1 MKILSNSQ
9 IRNLDQLTIQSEP
22 ISSINLMER
31 AGRKIADWILQ
42 AIPDPRVPFHIFCGP
57 GNNGGDG
64 LVVARLLELQHRPV
78 TVYVCLTAQLSY
90 DSKTN
95 LDRLPR
101 RRYLKVVDIDN
112 SYVLP
117 TDGIIID
124 ALFGNGLNRPLG
136 LPWAKYV
143 EEINSTKLSVISI
156 DLPSGLFAD
165 SLAEGPRIRS
175 DYTLCLHTPKLAF
188 YQKECATDCG
198 IIQILDIGLHKP
210 TLEALE
216 VKNHLVTREDIAS
229 LLPTRN
235 TFDHKGT
242 FGHALLICGGY
253 GKVGA
258 AILAARACLRA
269 GVGKLTVHIP
279 KSAYQVLQLA
289 VPEAMTEIDN
299 HDFWFTSCEKKD
311 PYETIGIGCGI
322 GTKHLTAQGLK
333 DLIENY
339 EHPLVLDADALNIL
353 SQNKIWLNH
362 LPAHSVLTPHP
373 GEYMRL
379 FGEYHDSFDRLE
391 NQRQLSIDYN
401 MFVVYKQAYTCTTTP
416 GGLAFFNSTGNPGM
430 GTAGAGDVLT
440 GMITGLAA
448 QGIPVLDAVITAVY
462 IHGLAGDLAA
472 EKFGQQ
478 SMIAGDIIDQIGAAI
493 CKTKSDVKV

>member
-1 MKILSNSQ
+1 M
-9 IRNLDQLTIQSEP
+9 DF
-22 ISSINLMER
+22 
-31 AGRKIADWILQ
+31 AV
-42 AIPDPRVPFHIFCGP
+42 DPRSTGSIPLFCGP

-78 TVYVCLTAQLSY
+78 TVYVSLTAHLSD

-112 SYVLP
+112 SYAIP
-117 TDGIIID
+117 SDGIIID
-124 ALFGNGLNRPLG
+124 ALFGSGLNRPLG
-136 LPWAKYV
+136 LPWARFV
-143 EEINSTKLSVISI
+143 ADINSSKLSVISI
-156 DLPSGLFAD
+156 DIPSGLYAD
-165 SLAEGPRIRS
+165 DLAEGPRIRS
-175 DYTLCLHTPKLAF
+175 DHTLSLQTPKLAF
-188 YQKECATDCG
+188 YQKEFAADCG
-198 IIQILDIGLHKP
+198 VVHIIDIGLHRP

-216 VKNHLVTREDIAS
+216 VKNHLVTREDVAS
-229 LLPTRN
+229 IMPIRN

-279 KSAYQVLQLA
+279 KYAYQVMQLA

-299 HDFWFTSCEKKD
+299 HDYWFTSCEEKTS
-311 PYETIGIGCGI
+311 YEAIGIGCGI
-322 GTKHLTAQGLK
+322 GTKHFTAQGLK
-333 DLIENY
+333 DLIENS
-339 EHPLVLDADALNIL
+339 ERPLVLDADALNIL

-373 GEYMRL
+373 GEYTRL
-379 FGEYHDSFDRLE
+379 FGEYLNSFDRLE
-391 NQRQLSIDYN
+391 NQRQFSVDYN
-401 MFVVYKQAYTCTTTP
+401 MFIVYKQAYTCITTP
-416 GGLAFFNSTGNPGM
+416 AGSAFFNSTGNPGM

-440 GMITGLAA
+440 GMITGLVA
-448 QGIPVLDAVITAVY
+448 QGIPVQDAVITAVY
-462 IHGLAGDLAA
+462 LHGLAGDLAA

-478 SMIAGDIIDQIGAAI
+478 SLIASDIIDHIGAAI
-493 CKTKSDVKV
+493 CKTKTGVKG